1 MKPLIMLG
9 LVIIVLYSEYGN
21 AQTEYKI
28 SDLRTHIRVSW
39 GFAYV
44 SLYQISRHNL
54 QVCFIILS
62 VSQTTS
68 VVSLLD
74 LFSLSGVILYIS
86 NTYRYLFI
94 LQQTKNRLKNR
105 LRGSASER
113 LTEFMENMHTAL
125 VIAQQLVDNNIMTI
139 GKSWF

>member
-1 MKPLIMLG
+1 M
-9 LVIIVLYSEYGN
+9 
-21 AQTEYKI
+21 
-28 SDLRTHIRVSW
+28 
-39 GFAYV
+39 
-44 SLYQISRHNL
+44 SLHQISRHNL

-86 NTYRYLFI
+86 NTYHYLFI

-105 LRGSASER
+105 LRRSASER